1 MVRTGCREMEWNRS
15 KYIVSTDSEFRNH
28 TFLLF
33 ITFLLMLLC
42 HPLLPARH
50 VFKIFSIFFHPSIC
64 PSFLTTLPLL
74 FFRIFS
80 FPFSSV
86 FWDLLKLF
94 LFFYFY
100 FFYFIFIFYFFIFFK
115 YSVLDVDHNIF
126 VGKSDGKLQTVFQFY
141 CFSLLWLDFAKI
153 FHTFIIFRFYNFLAF
168 FYLFN
173 TILFHSHKNFIF
185 LILFN
190 IWI

>member
-1 MVRTGCREMEWNRS
+1 MQRNGVKSLQIHR
-15 KYIVSTDSEFRNH
+15 KYWFRIQKSYVLIIYYFFINVVMSSFVTCSPCFQNLLH
-28 TFLLF
+28 IFSSIHLSFLPSLLLSLFYFLFKFFFWLLF
-33 ITFLLMLLC
+33 ADL
-42 HPLLPARH
+42 
-50 VFKIFSIFFHPSIC
+50 SI
-64 PSFLTTLPLL
+64 L

-126 VGKSDGKLQTVFQFY
+126 VGKSDGKLQTVFQFLGN
-141 CFSLLWLDFAKI
+141 SLLTSVSCRLRWSELDAKKI
-153 FHTFIIFRFYNFLAF
+153 WK
-168 FYLFN
+168 
-173 TILFHSHKNFIF
+173 ILKT
-185 LILFN
+185 
-190 IWI
+190 WRAGKKRKT